1 MNIPANQHVPQI
13 EVERT
18 PAMTRCLIGH
28 RENDVWEEIRTSETF
43 YSLLEKIDNSPCENS
58 EFIELNKIGMV
69 EIGPMDVDDYQFFWG
84 CMKLYDKFAI
94 NYFSYYLELRKG
106 LFGDFSHGIFAWIDP
121 NSPGHSKETLEN
133 LVATLQFFNVEFY
146 QGIPLQDFENAL
158 ADYPL
163 LKKLTQDRIAEE
175 NSKKREKT
183 INEKVE
189 NYFNFSNFDNALF
202 KQYLDIFTVHQVH
215 KEVSLN
221 AALIEA
227 KAVPANTYIVIF
239 YRDGK
244 ACYVGKTDHLLKY
257 IGDKSQKHNA
267 DSVFYHVAN
276 DEYADDLLI
285 AIMIYYDLSLS
296 KVRPQKVHRKY
307 ATIQQACYAYRYADS
322 VSKKVVLSTID
333 SNHLRTYE
341 IDADKKL
348 IDKTELEAAI
358 SGSLNR

>member
-1 MNIPANQHVPQI
+1 MDIPMIQHVPQT
-13 EVERT
+13 ELEGT

-28 RENDVWEEIRTSETF
+28 RENDWWEKIKTSESF

-58 EFIELNKIGMV
+58 EFIELNKISMV
-69 EIGPMDVDDYQFFWG
+69 EIGPMNVDDYRFFWG
-84 CMKLYDKFAI
+84 CMKLYNKFAI
-94 NYFSYYLELRKG
+94 NYFVYYLYLRKG
-106 LFGDFSHGIFAWIDP
+106 LFGNFSHGIVAWIDP
-121 NSPGHSKETLEN
+121 NSPYHSKEDLEN
-133 LVATLQFFNVEFY
+133 LVSTLRFFNFESY
-146 QGIPLQDFENAL
+146 QGIPLQEFENAL

-163 LKKLTQDRIAEE
+163 HEKMAQKRIAEE
-175 NSKKREKT
+175 NSKKSEKT
-183 INEKVE
+183 INEKVQ
-189 NYFNFSNFDNALF
+189 NYFNFSNFDNTLF

-227 KAVPANTYIVIF
+227 KAVPANTFIVIF

-276 DEYADDLLI
+276 DEYVDDLLI

-296 KVRPQKVHRKY
+296 KVRPQKIHRKY
-307 ATIQQACYAYRYADS
+307 ATIQQACYAYRYAYS
-322 VSKKVVLSTID
+322 ISNKVVLSTID
-333 SNHLRTYE
+333 SNHLRTHE
-341 IDADKKL
+341 IDVDKKL

-358 SGSLNR
+358 RGSLNR